1 MGVGWENAYKLRM
14 HVGCSMQNGANYK
27 LSPLNSQKRL
37 CGGLLSPPPNPS
49 FAFHSSSLFAL
60 LSLFI
65 LFPLSITLCVAL
77 SLSVYLFFSISPP
90 LTHNQKRRRRGGTAT
105 ALIFSLSLTFSPLF
119 FVCIL
124 ERGEN
129 WIQLLCQ
136 TLSQEK
142 EINYDHIYIYIS
154 I

>member
-1 MGVGWENAYKLRM
+1 M

-27 LSPLNSQKRL
+27 LSPLNSQKHL

-65 LFPLSITLCVAL
+65 LFPLSITFCVAL

-105 ALIFSLSLTFSPLF
+105 ALIFSLSLPFSPLF
-119 FVCIL
+119 FCL
-124 ERGEN
+124 YFGEGRELN
-129 WIQLLCQ
+129 STSLPNPLPRKRNK
-136 TLSQEK
+136 LRP
-142 EINYDHIYIYIS
+142 YIYIYIYKVL
-154 I
+154 